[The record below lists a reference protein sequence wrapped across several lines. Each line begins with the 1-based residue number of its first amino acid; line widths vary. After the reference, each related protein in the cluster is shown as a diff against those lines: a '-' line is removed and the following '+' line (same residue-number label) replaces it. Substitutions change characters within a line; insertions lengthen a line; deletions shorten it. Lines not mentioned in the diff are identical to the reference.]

1 MGALDDVTVLDLSRL
16 LAGPYCTQ
24 TFSDLGATVWK
35 IEPPWGEDTRKL
47 GPPFVGDQAAYYLSG
62 NRGKKSVAVNL
73 KEPKGQELVRGLARQ
88 ADVLVENFKTGD
100 LARYGLDYESVAE
113 INPRIVYA
121 SITGFGHTGPRAT
134 EPAVDTTLQGLTGLM
149 SITGEADGPPVK
161 VGVAVIDLFAG
172 LLAGVGVL
180 AALRERERSG
190 RGQALDLSL
199 FDVGLMSMVNVAQNY
214 FATGEPPGRLGNA
227 HPQIVPYQGFEA
239 SDGDWFMLACVND
252 DQFQRLAETIG
263 QPSLSD
269 SARFRTNAD
278 RVANHGALAHIL
290 EDVFRSRTRSE
301 WVDTLSGAK
310 LMALPINNFA
320 EALAEPQAEAR
331 RVTWDVP
338 HPSLGSVR
346 LMANA
351 LQNMSRTPA
360 ASQGHP
366 PLLGEH
372 TFEVLEDKLSLNAA
386 ELQTLEDSGVIKDAS
401 SPQPPTPNP

>member
-1 MGALDDVTVLDLSRL
+1 MGALDDVIVLDLSRL
-16 LAGPYCTQ
+16 LAGPFCTQ
-24 TFSDLGATVWK
+24 TLSDLGATVWK
-35 IEPPWGEDTRKL
+35 IEPPWGDDTRKL
-47 GPPFVGDQAAYYLSG
+47 GPPFVGDQAAYYLAT
-62 NRGKKSVAVNL
+62 NRGKKSVAINL

-113 INPRIVYA
+113 INPGIVYA
-121 SITGFGHTGPRAT
+121 SITGFGHTGPRAA

-161 VGVAVIDLFAG
+161 VGVAVIDLLTG

-180 AALRERERSG
+180 AALREREHSG

-214 FATGEPPGRLGNA
+214 LTTGEPPGRLGNA

-239 SDGDWFMLACVND
+239 ADGDWFMLACVND

-263 QPSLSD
+263 RHSLAD
-269 SARFRTNAD
+269 DARFRTNSD
-278 RVANHGALAHIL
+278 RVENYTVLAPIL
-290 EDVFRSRTRSE
+290 EDVFRSKTRSE
-301 WVDTLSGAK
+301 WVDMLSDAK

-331 RVTWDVP
+331 KATWDVP
-338 HPSLGSVR
+338 HPSLGNVR

-360 ASQGHP
+360 TPQGHP

-372 TFEVLEDKLSLNAA
+372 TFEVLKEKLSVDAV
-386 ELQTLEDSGVIKDAS
+386 ELQTLENSGIIKG
-401 SPQPPTPNP
+401 SPSP